1 MSTRFLMAIAAGL
14 FLVAPAPTQ
23 NAEPKKAKSS
33 TQAIIETLH
42 SDQVHLG
49 EMNLKDIPCFELLG
63 TLAKRHGVT
72 FIIMDEQFK
81 QQGIEQ
87 VGERRSPLT
96 TVATKGMSLHR
107 FLGVW
112 LASLDAT
119 YLVRGDYVE
128 IVPLGLV
135 ANAGPMAARPAAQL
149 VSLVVK
155 EKPFNEVIDRLAE
168 QYDLSVVIAPQA
180 GDARTGYVSARLKN
194 LPPETALELLAVQN
208 DLRVIRKGAAFL
220 ITSREHA
227 DALFSERIEKER
239 ARIELEKFRQAPP
252 PKHDVPRLKADPPL
266 ILKLDVAPTPKA
278 PPKP

>member
-1 MSTRFLMAIAAGL
+1 MSTRFLMALAAGL
-14 FLVAPAPTQ
+14 FLIAPAPAQ
-23 NAEPKKAKSS
+23 NAEPKKAKGS
-33 TQAIIETLH
+33 TEAIIETLH
-42 SDQVHLG
+42 SNQVQLS
-49 EMNLKDIPCFELLG
+49 EMNLNEIPCSELLA
-63 TLAKRHGVT
+63 LLSKRHGVT
-72 FIIMDEQFK
+72 FIIMDKQFE
-81 QQGIEQ
+81 QQGTQNI
-87 VGERRSPLT
+87 VERRSPLT
-96 TVATKGMSLHR
+96 TVATKGIALHR

-112 LASLDAT
+112 LASMDAT

-135 ANAGPMAARPAAQL
+135 ANAGPMAAGPAAQL

-155 EKPFNEVIDRLAE
+155 EKPFNEVIEKLAE
-168 QYDLSVVIAPQA
+168 QYDLSVVITPQA

-239 ARIELEKFRQAPP
+239 ARIELERLRQPP
-252 PKHDVPRLKADPPL
+252 PPQ
-266 ILKLDVAPTPKA
+266 PKQ
-278 PPKP
+278 PVKPE